1 VKKGEWTQGEDRAI
15 LEMYA
20 ERGGRWA
27 EMSRVI
33 GGRTDNAI
41 KNHWN
46 SSMKRKIERYL
57 SGKHGQGGIVEE
69 GTGRYRIKGD
79 VEGVLQAVRGG
90 GGGGGGGG
98 GKRRWRWRVS
108 MPLDW
113 RPSDDESDPRDDQP
127 GPPITIEDMNFSMP

>member
-1 VKKGEWTQGEDRAI
+1 
-15 LEMYA
+15 MYA

-79 VEGVLQAVRGG
+79 VEGVLQAVREGGGRGG
-90 GGGGGGGG
+90 GGEGEGGRGREGER
-98 GKRRWRWRVS
+98 KRKTEGNRERKRETERGS
-108 MPLDW
+108 
-113 RPSDDESDPRDDQP
+113 E
-127 GPPITIEDMNFSMP
+127 